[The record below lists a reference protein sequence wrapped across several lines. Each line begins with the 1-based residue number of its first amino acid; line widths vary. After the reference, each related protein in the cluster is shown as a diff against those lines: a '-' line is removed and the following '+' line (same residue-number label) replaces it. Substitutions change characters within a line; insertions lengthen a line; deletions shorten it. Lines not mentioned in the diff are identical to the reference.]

1 MFKSYLKVAIRNLLK
16 SKVYSFI
23 NIFGLA
29 LGIYVCL
36 IIGLYVYDDLSFD
49 RFHKDGDQI
58 YRVVSFDN
66 TRDWISAVTS
76 GPMLLK
82 LGEDIPEIE
91 ASTRISRNFV
101 RLQPGE
107 IDPATDSLAIVRI
120 GYLTGPAFFNVF
132 DIDIIQGNKEN
143 PLDDPLGIFVSEQ
156 TAETLYPD
164 ENPIGKAVNS
174 PLIEGAYIAGVFNNP
189 PRNSLMQFHVIAYL
203 DPTLNPMWWD
213 SWENLALTGF
223 VKLKEGSDLR
233 QVEQKVVASSR
244 EGGFSEVFTPKLQ
257 PLLDMHLGSMD
268 IRYDAFNVNKNSKAV
283 VYGLL
288 MIGILVM
295 IVASINFVNLSIA
308 RSVKRAR
315 EVGMRKIVGASRK
328 QLGIQFILES
338 VVITFL
344 AMIIA
349 VSAVELSISSLT
361 LFLNKSLTLDFAS
374 NPILLVILLISGLLV
389 GVLSG
394 FYPAMILS
402 SFKPVKVLKA
412 KFSSSSSGNGL
423 RKILVLGQFS
433 VSIALIAGVLIVLQ
447 QIDYLQTRDFGFRKQ
462 GILVV
467 PTNLENVT
475 PSNDIFKERLLQ
487 IPGVEAVGRGSLV
500 PGRTLPTTEVHYDMR
515 KSDVGNMFEQFM
527 VDQDF
532 IPTLDIEIVKGRNF
546 SSDFASDSMAV
557 LINETA
563 YNKSGWDDIEGKQ
576 IINRGASATDV
587 AFNVI
592 GVFKDIHFGVASRI
606 IEPMLLK
613 FNSQNSNLAMV
624 RLERAND
631 EDVIDRIGEVYEELH
646 PEREFREFPMED
658 VFADQFNGNVSFA
671 RNIAVFASLAIIIAC
686 LGLFGLASY
695 AVEVRQK
702 ELAIRKVMGS
712 SIARLLYLLSREFS
726 QWVILS
732 NILAWPLAYFFM
744 QKWLND
750 FAYRT
755 EITII
760 PFVIAGFSTLV
771 VSLITIILKMYK
783 VARANPV
790 DVLKCGTE

>member
-433 VSIALIAGVLIVLQ
+433 VSIALIAGVLIVVQ

-487 IPGVEAVGRGSLV
+487 LPGVEAVGRSSLV
-500 PGRTLPTTEVHYDMR
+500 PGRTLPTTEDR
-515 KSDVGNMFEQFM
+515 KS
-527 VDQDF
+527 
-532 IPTLDIEIVKGRNF
+532 
-546 SSDFASDSMAV
+546 
-557 LINETA
+557 
-563 YNKSGWDDIEGKQ
+563 
-576 IINRGASATDV
+576 
-587 AFNVI
+587 
-592 GVFKDIHFGVASRI
+592 
-606 IEPMLLK
+606 
-613 FNSQNSNLAMV
+613 
-624 RLERAND
+624 
-631 EDVIDRIGEVYEELH
+631 
-646 PEREFREFPMED
+646 
-658 VFADQFNGNVSFA
+658 
-671 RNIAVFASLAIIIAC
+671 
-686 LGLFGLASY
+686 
-695 AVEVRQK
+695 
-702 ELAIRKVMGS
+702 
-712 SIARLLYLLSREFS
+712 
-726 QWVILS
+726 
-732 NILAWPLAYFFM
+732 
-744 QKWLND
+744 
-750 FAYRT
+750 
-755 EITII
+755 
-760 PFVIAGFSTLV
+760 V
-771 VSLITIILKMYK
+771 V
-783 VARANPV
+783 
-790 DVLKCGTE
+790 